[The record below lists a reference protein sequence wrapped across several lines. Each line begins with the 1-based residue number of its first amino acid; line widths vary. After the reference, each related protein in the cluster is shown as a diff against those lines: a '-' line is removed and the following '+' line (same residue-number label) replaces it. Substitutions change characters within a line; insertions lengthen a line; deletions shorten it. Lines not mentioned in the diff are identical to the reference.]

1 MANSYGADSRS
12 DSGLTGDSGQGAG
25 YGVLFLC
32 TGNSARSILAEAALA
47 RRGSDRFRSYSA
59 GSQPKSAPH
68 PRTLE
73 VLERRGYRTAG
84 LTSKSWEVFSG
95 PAAPR
100 VDFVITV
107 CGNAAGEV
115 CPLWPGDPVTVH
127 WGVED
132 PAAFTGS
139 AAEERARFEAIHD
152 QLASKID
159 GLVALDL
166 DRLDASE
173 RLSQLRE
180 LAARG

>member
-1 MANSYGADSRS
+1 MANSHGADGCRDS
-12 DSGLTGDSGQGAG
+12 DLTGDLGQVSS

-59 GSQPKSAPH
+59 GSQPKSVPH

-84 LTSKSWEVFSG
+84 LTSKSWEVFSR
-95 PAAPR
+95 PDAPR
-100 VDFVITV
+100 IDFVITV

-115 CPLWPGDPVTVH
+115 CPLWPGDPITVH

-132 PAAFTGS
+132 PAGFTGS

-152 QLASKID
+152 QLAAKID
-159 GLVALDL
+159 GLVSLDL
-166 DRLDASE
+166 DQLDAPE

-180 LAARG
+180 LAGRG